1 MKALNYGS
9 LNIDFVYNV
18 EHFVRSGET
27 ISSQNMAIFAGGK
40 GLNQSVALA
49 KSGIDTWH
57 AGCIGEDGEF
67 LADILQKSGAHTEL
81 ISRLPGRNGHA
92 IIQKQPNGQ
101 NCILLY
107 GGSNQQN
114 TRVQIDEVMSHF
126 EKGDYLILQ
135 NEINEISY
143 IMERAHEKGMII
155 VLNPSPMDEKIRTY
169 PLEYVDYFLLNEIEA
184 KDLTGFDQ
192 NLADTDQHR
201 VQEMDEVS
209 SAWDAL
215 LEEVCSHFP
224 NSKVVLTLGE
234 YGSIYKDE
242 KQKIHQPIM
251 KVPVVDTTA
260 ACDTFTGFFIG
271 SIAKGLSPENA
282 MKIAAKASAIA
293 VSRQGAAPSIPE
305 LGEVER
311 DMTL

>member
-242 KQKIHQPIM
+242 KQKIPQPIIA
-251 KVPVVDTTA
+251 PLRFLRGFSSSFTTRLFA
-260 ACDTFTGFFIG
+260 LFCVIFSSNDDD
-271 SIAKGLSPENA
+271 SIIAFLE
-282 MKIAAKASAIA
+282 KIIS
-293 VSRQGAAPSIPE
+293 GTAP
-305 LGEVER
+305 L
-311 DMTL
+311 